1 MKWFKVLYQNRNI
14 YLIIMLILLA
24 VIAFLDSYELSALLI
39 RILLITFYILL
50 LLRYQ
55 FLRYPFVFLVII
67 AGLFLTSVF
76 QQEFIVLLDQ
86 YSGNYLVELYLLNGG
101 ANISMILILALFIFS
116 FIAQQRP
123 KKKKPEVGLNTISN
137 DE

>member
-1 MKWFKVLYQNRNI
+1 
-14 YLIIMLILLA
+14 MLILLA